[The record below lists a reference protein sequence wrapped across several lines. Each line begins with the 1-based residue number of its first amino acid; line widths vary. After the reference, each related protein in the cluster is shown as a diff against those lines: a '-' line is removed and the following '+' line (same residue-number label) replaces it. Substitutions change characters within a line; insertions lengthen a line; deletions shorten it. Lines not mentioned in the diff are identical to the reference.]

1 MSGAGGQHTFIV
13 PSHDL
18 VIVRM
23 GHQRGAAVGSKMLNQ
38 ALAAIVE
45 AVSSKRDPR

>member
-18 VIVRM
+18 VVVRI
-23 GHQRGAAVGSKMLNQ
+23 GHQRGAPVGTKQLNQ
-38 ALAAIVE
+38 ALAMLVSAID
-45 AVSSKRDPR
+45 AAR